1 MVSPEEEE
9 VFGEPEFV
17 AEEEHDA
24 LDGVLAAVDI
34 ITNEEVVAVSRIAA
48 IFEDLKQVTVLAV
61 NVAWV
66 SG

>member
-9 VFGEPEFV
+9 VFREPEFV

-34 ITNEEVVAVSRIAA
+34 ITNEEVVAVSGIAA
-48 IFEDLKQVTVLAV
+48 VFEDLKQVTVLAV
-61 NVAWV
+61 DVA
-66 SG
+66 

>member
-9 VFGEPEFV
+9 VFRESEFV

-34 ITNEEVVAVSRIAA
+34 ITNEEVVAVSGIAA

-61 NVAWV
+61 DVA
-66 SG
+66 